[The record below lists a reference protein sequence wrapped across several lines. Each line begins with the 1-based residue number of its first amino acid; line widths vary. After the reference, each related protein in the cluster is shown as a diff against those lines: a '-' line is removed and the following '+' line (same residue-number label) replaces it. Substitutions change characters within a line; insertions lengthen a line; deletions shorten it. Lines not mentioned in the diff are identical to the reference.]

1 MNSAKP
7 VDYSDD
13 VSMLILNYNDSYRYV
28 INHYSEKFK
37 DFLTHFIKHSRDG
50 AYVDQ
55 AKKYEDILVSVKL
68 SMQLPNNIF
77 SKRYLIESE
86 LLWI

>member
-28 INHYSEKFK
+28 TNHYSEKFK